1 MFQKIKDLFD
11 KHTEEDEVIE
21 TIEEIMDEREE
32 RGDDVLVDKDEM
44 LLLKNMFKLRD
55 KRASDMVLPRA
66 EISAISLNAKRDEI
80 KKIILRDKYT
90 RLPVYDKTLD
100 NIVGVLH
107 TKDLLCALLKNKSLD
122 IASLMNR
129 HVMFI
134 APSMRA
140 LDLLRKMQAGGVQ
153 MSVVVDEFGGTLG
166 LITLEDLLE
175 EIVGEIEDEHDLL
188 DEAPELKYISP
199 KVIEADARIE
209 LIQLEKKI
217 GHFLTPE
224 DKEAEIDT
232 VGGIV
237 FHTAGRLPCKGEVIT
252 HPSGVRFQIMEV
264 DTRRIRRVRISH
276 LDGLKKKAGTPRKKT
291 KKTALIKKK

>member
-1 MFQKIKDLFD
+1 MFNKIKELFE
-11 KHTEEDEVIE
+11 KHPEEDEVIE

-32 RGDDVLVDKDEM
+32 RGDDVLVEKDEM

-55 KRASDMVLPRA
+55 KRAIDVALPRA
-66 EISAISLNAKRDEI
+66 EISAIPLNAKPDEV

-107 TKDLLCALLKNKSLD
+107 TKDLLCATLKNAPLNILD
-122 IASLMNR
+122 IMNR
-129 HVMFI
+129 HVSFV

-140 LDLLRKMQAGGVQ
+140 LDLLRDMQSKGIQLA
-153 MSVVVDEFGGTLG
+153 VVVDEFGGTAG

-188 DEAPELKYISP
+188 DTPPELKRISP

-209 LIQLEKKI
+209 LERLEKMV
-217 GHFLTPE
+217 GNFLTLD
-224 DKEAEIDT
+224 DKDAEIDT
-232 VGGIV
+232 VGGLV
-237 FHTAGRLPCKGEVIT
+237 FHTAGRLPYKGEVIT
-252 HPSGVRFQIMEV
+252 HPSGLKFQVADV
-264 DTRRIRRVRISH
+264 DTRRIKKVRITH
-276 LDGLKKKAGTPRKKT
+276 FENLRKKT
-291 KKTALIKKK
+291 AKSIKK